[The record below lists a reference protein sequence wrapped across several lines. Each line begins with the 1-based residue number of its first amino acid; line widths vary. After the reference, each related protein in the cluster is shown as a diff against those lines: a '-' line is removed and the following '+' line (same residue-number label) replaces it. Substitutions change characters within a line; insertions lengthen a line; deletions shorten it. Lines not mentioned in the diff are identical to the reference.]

1 VIEAVPQLGR
11 KLINKA
17 IDDRRIGKALYG
29 IAIADMTASKVDY
42 EEVSLEVRQDFGH
55 DAILI
60 SAPH

>member
-1 VIEAVPQLGR
+1 MIEAVPQLGR

-17 IDDRRIGKALYG
+17 IDDRRKALYG